1 MDERRHHRMTQTAR
15 MLRKNMTREEK
26 HLWYD
31 FLRYYPVRFY
41 RQRVIGPYIVDF
53 FCHRAQL
60 VIELD
65 GSGHY
70 TEAGRMKDEGR
81 KAFLERRG
89 LLVIRYTNRIIREQF
104 SLVCDQ
110 IEDIVKKRSSTLSF

>member
-1 MDERRHHRMTQTAR
+1 MDERRHHRMIQTAR

-70 TEAGRMKDEGR
+70 TETGRMKDEDR
-81 KAFLERRG
+81 TAFLERRG